1 MKNNENNIFAYV
13 KAPRYSNLEL
23 YRIICMFLIVAHHYV
38 VNSGVMEL
46 MNEDSS
52 SANSI
57 FLYIFGMWGKTAIN
71 CFLMITGYFMCT
83 SKITLKKFLKLIL
96 CIYFYKLIIFS
107 IFLMTGYE
115 SITIMRLFKLL
126 MPVWGFESNFISC
139 FIGFWLGIPFLNIL
153 IHNMSKRQHLLL
165 LLLSIGMNTILG
177 SIPGFDIAMN
187 YVTWFSII
195 YLIASFIRIYPETTI
210 LIKQKKITF
219 YSTKLWF
226 WMSLI
231 SVFSAIISVV
241 FFVVVLPQVGL
252 SYFAYFFVFD
262 SNKLFAVLVAITTF
276 LWFKNINLNYNKIIN
291 TIGASTFGVFLI
303 HANSNAMR
311 QWLWKDFIDVS
322 SHYSLP
328 LLHVVLFSICVVLS
342 VFVVCSI
349 IDLFRVKYIEP
360 FYMKL
365 FSKIFKLNNS

>member
-1 MKNNENNIFAYV
+1 MKNNENNIIAYV
-13 KAPRYSNLEL
+13 KAPRSSNLEL

-96 CIYFYKLIIFS
+96 WIYFYKLIIYV
-107 IFLMTGYE
+107 IFVMTGYE

-126 MPVWGFESNFISC
+126 MPVWGFERNFTSC

-153 IHNMSKRQHLLL
+153 IQNMNKRQHLLL

-177 SIPGFDIAMN
+177 SIPSFGIAMN

-195 YLIASFIRIYPETTI
+195 YIIASFIRLYPETTI
-210 LIKQKKITF
+210 LIKQKRITF
-219 YSTKLWF
+219 HSTHIWL
-226 WMSLI
+226 WMSLA
-231 SVFSAIISVV
+231 SVFSAILSVV
-241 FFVVVLPQVGL
+241 FFVVILPRIGL
-252 SYFAYFFVFD
+252 SNYAYFFVSD
-262 SNKLFAVLVAITTF
+262 CNKLFAVLVSVTTF
-276 LWFKNINLNYNKIIN
+276 LWFKNIKLNYNKNIN
-291 TIGASTFGVFLI
+291 SIGASTFGVLLI

-322 SHYSLP
+322 GHYSLP
-328 LLHVVLFSICVVLS
+328 LLHIIIFSICVVS
-342 VFVVCSI
+342 CVFIVCII
-349 IDLFRVKYIEP
+349 IDQFRVKYIEP
-360 FYMKL
+360 FWRNRQTL
-365 FSKIFKLNNS
+365 WVCVSR

>member
-1 MKNNENNIFAYV
+1 MKNNENNIIAYV
-13 KAPRYSNLEL
+13 KAPRSSNLEL

-96 CIYFYKLIIFS
+96 WIYFYKLIIYV
-107 IFLMTGYE
+107 IFVMTGYE

-126 MPVWGFESNFISC
+126 MPVWGFERNFTSC

-153 IHNMSKRQHLLL
+153 IQNMNKRQHLLL

-177 SIPGFDIAMN
+177 SIPSFGIAMN

-195 YLIASFIRIYPETTI
+195 YIIASFIRLYPETTI
-210 LIKQKKITF
+210 LIKQKRITF
-219 YSTKLWF
+219 HSTHIWL
-226 WMSLI
+226 WMSLA
-231 SVFSAIISVV
+231 SVFSAILSVV
-241 FFVVVLPQVGL
+241 FFVVILPRIGL
-252 SYFAYFFVFD
+252 SNYAYFFVSD
-262 SNKLFAVLVAITTF
+262 CNKLFAVLVSVTTF
-276 LWFKNINLNYNKIIN
+276 LWFKNIKLNYNKNIN
-291 TIGASTFGVFLI
+291 SIGASTFGVLLI

-322 SHYSLP
+322 GHYSLP
-328 LLHVVLFSICVVLS
+328 LLHIIIFSICVVS
-342 VFVVCSI
+342 CVFIVCII
-349 IDLFRVKYIEP
+349 IDQFRVKYIEP

-365 FSKIFKLNNS
+365 FSKILNLNIL

>member
-1 MKNNENNIFAYV
+1 MNNNENNIIAYV
-13 KAPRYSNLEL
+13 KAPRSSNLEL

-96 CIYFYKLIIFS
+96 WIYFYKLIIYV
-107 IFLMTGYE
+107 IFVMTGYE

-126 MPVWGFESNFISC
+126 MPVWGFERNFISC

-153 IHNMSKRQHLLL
+153 IQNMNKRQHLLL

-177 SIPGFDIAMN
+177 SIPSFGIAMN

-195 YLIASFIRIYPETTI
+195 YIIASFIRLYPETTI
-210 LIKQKKITF
+210 LIKQKRITF
-219 YSTKLWF
+219 HSTHIWL
-226 WMSLI
+226 WMSLA
-231 SVFSAIISVV
+231 SVFSAILSVV
-241 FFVVVLPQVGL
+241 FFVVILPRIGL
-252 SYFAYFFVFD
+252 SNYAYFFVSD
-262 SNKLFAVLVAITTF
+262 CNKLFAVLVSVTTF
-276 LWFKNINLNYNKIIN
+276 LWFKNIKLNYNKNIN
-291 TIGASTFGVFLI
+291 SIGASTFGVLLI

-322 SHYSLP
+322 GHYSLP
-328 LLHVVLFSICVVLS
+328 LLHIIIFSICVVS
-342 VFVVCSI
+342 CVFIVCII
-349 IDLFRVKYIEP
+349 IDQFRVKYIEP

-365 FSKIFKLNNS
+365 FSKILNLNIL